1 MTWLQNLKGG
11 NLVTSISDHF
21 SQFSSLDIFPEKR
34 KNALPKIGRSFK
46 NFSDTSFS
54 NELSKIDWPHI
65 LNGKSSDSKI
75 ETILAETTAL
85 LDKMAPFKKLTKR
98 EGSAK
103 QNPWLTIGIL
113 KSIGGRDSLH
123 KKFLKEKNPT
133 KKATL
138 FSLYKTKRNIIN
150 NLIRSSKK
158 LFFQNYFQEYQS
170 NAKKSGKVYDKSVSK
185 KKTYPCPVN

>member
-1 MTWLQNLKGG
+1 MATKSKGG

-85 LDKMAPFKKLTKR
+85 LDKMVPFKKLK
-98 EGSAK
+98 
-103 QNPWLTIGIL
+103 
-113 KSIGGRDSLH
+113 
-123 KKFLKEKNPT
+123 KEKLVLN
-133 KKATL
+133 
-138 FSLYKTKRNIIN
+138 KTPG
-150 NLIRSSKK
+150 LQ
-158 LFFQNYFQEYQS
+158 LAY
-170 NAKKSGKVYDKSVSK
+170 
-185 KKTYPCPVN
+185 